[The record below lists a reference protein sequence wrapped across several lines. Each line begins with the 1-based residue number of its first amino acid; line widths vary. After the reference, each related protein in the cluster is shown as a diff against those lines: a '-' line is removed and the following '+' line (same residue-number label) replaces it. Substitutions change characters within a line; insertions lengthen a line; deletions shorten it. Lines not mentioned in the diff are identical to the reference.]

1 MSAQKQQTSNIIPYP
16 SNAPKSSVENV
27 SIFHNEEQVIRHATE
42 VFASYETHEHP
53 IIKEYLLLLNNYK
66 KLLKQTKFLVKI
78 SDKQQKD
85 KTRQAEEVVETSEK
99 RLAQFLEAVSV
110 GIFVVDAQGK
120 PHYANHKAQQIFG
133 TNPTLCQNV
142 AQMPEVCRA
151 YRAGTQELYPIAQ
164 NPILLA
170 VQGYTCSVDD
180 IEIHHD
186 DKVTPIAVW
195 STPIFDE
202 KGNVI
207 YAISAFQDISLQK
220 QHEAQ
225 LKLQNE
231 ALVKLN
237 QEKNEFL
244 GIVAHDLK
252 NPLSAILGIAEE
264 TIESF
269 NELSQGWIL
278 ESAEL
283 TQRISKQMFDL
294 IANLLDVNAIESGY
308 IQLTT
313 ERIDIVPIMR
323 QLLHDYTERAESK
336 YLNVHFHPTQENFIA
351 FVDKNI
357 VHQVLDN
364 VVSNAIKYS
373 PRCKHVF
380 IRMMQTDQV
389 VRCEIEDQGQ
399 GLNDHDLKNLFGKFK
414 RLTPKPTAG
423 EHSTGL
429 GLFIVKKLVEAMHGV
444 VWCESELGKGSKF
457 IIEFPL
463 GS

>member
-1 MSAQKQQTSNIIPYP
+1 MSVQKLQTSNVIPYP
-16 SNAPKSSVENV
+16 NSATSPSGETASL
-27 SIFHNEEQVIRHATE
+27 FHNEEQVIKQASE
-42 VFASYETHEHP
+42 IFAQYETVEHP
-53 IIKEYLLLLNNYK
+53 LVKEYLLLLNDYK

-85 KTRQAEEVVETSEK
+85 KTRQAAEVVEASEK
-99 RLAQFLEAVSV
+99 RLAKFLEAVSV
-110 GIFVVDAQGK
+110 GIFVVDGQGK
-120 PHYANHKAQQIFG
+120 PYYANRKAQQIFG
-133 TNPTLCQNV
+133 ANPVLCQNV
-142 AQMPEVCRA
+142 AHMPEVCKVF
-151 YRAGTQELYPIAQ
+151 YAGTQELYPMAQ

-170 VQGYTCSVDD
+170 INGHTCSVDD
-180 IEIHHD
+180 IEIHHA
-186 DKVTPIAVW
+186 DKIVPIAMW

-202 KGNVI
+202 KGNVE
-207 YAISAFQDISLQK
+207 YAIAAFQDITVQK

-231 ALVKLN
+231 ALMKLN

-264 TIESF
+264 TMESF
-269 NELSQGWIL
+269 HELSQEWIL

-283 TQRISKQMFDL
+283 IQRISKQMFDL
-294 IANLLDVNAIESGY
+294 ITNLLDVNAIESGH
-308 IQLTT
+308 IQLAVD
-313 ERIDIVPIMR
+313 RIDIVPIMR
-323 QLLHDYTERAESK
+323 QLLYDYNERAEAK
-336 YLNVHFHPTQENFIA
+336 YITLHFHPVQESYIA

-357 VHQVLDN
+357 VRQVLDN
-364 VVSNAIKYS
+364 IISNAIKYS

-380 IRMMQTDQV
+380 VRIIQTDQV
-389 VRCEIEDQGQ
+389 IQCEIEDQGV
-399 GLNDHDLKNLFGKFK
+399 GLSAQDVEKLFGKFK

-429 GLFIVKKLVEAMHGV
+429 GLFIVKKLVEAMHGH

-457 IIEFPL
+457 IVQFPM
-463 GS
+463 G